1 MNLKYLWA
9 TLQFITRIPVPQRW
23 SEGTEFQQYGR
34 GVPFFPVVGL
44 IAGIIATLL
53 TVWIAQAAHSPLI
66 AALGYVLALILI
78 TGGFHLDGLA
88 DTCDGIFS
96 ARKRERMLEIMRDSR
111 IGTHGCLALIF
122 ALMAKSAAAYELLAS
137 SSLSLTA
144 AAGLLICAPVAGRT
158 CMSLVMYNQRYA
170 REGEGM
176 GNIYIGRI
184 TLRQFVITLATGAVI
199 VTVAGGMKAL
209 GALIITAFIIYGL
222 GRYFLHHLGGQTG
235 DTLGAA
241 EECGEIIFLL
251 ALFWV

>member
-9 TLQFITRIPVPQRW
+9 TLQFITRIPVPARW
-23 SEGTEFQQYGR
+23 SEGIEFQQYGR

-44 IAGIIATLL
+44 IVGGIAALL
-53 TVWIAQAAHSPLI
+53 TSLMIYATENLMV
-66 AALGYVLALILI
+66 AALGYVFILVLL

-122 ALMAKSAAAYELLAS
+122 ALLAKTIAAYS
-137 SSLSLTA
+137 ILSANPAPLW
-144 AAGLLICAPVAGRT
+144 LLIGAPIAGRT
-158 CMSLVMYNQRYA
+158 CMSLLMYRQRYA

-184 TLRQFVITLATGAVI
+184 SSRQFLLTLLAGAVI
-199 VTVAGGMKAL
+199 VTALGGIKAL
-209 GALIITAFIIYGL
+209 GSLLLTGVIIFGL
-222 GRYFLHHLGGQTG
+222 ARYLTHHLGGQTG

-241 EECGEIIFLL
+241 EECGEILFLL
-251 ALFWV
+251 ALL

>member
-9 TLQFITRIPVPQRW
+9 TLQFITRIPVPARW
-23 SEGTEFQQYGR
+23 SEGTEFQEYRR
-34 GVPFFPVVGL
+34 GVPYFPVAGL
-44 IAGIIATLL
+44 IVGIIAALL
-53 TVWIAQAAHSPLI
+53 TAWIDYSTQSPLI
-66 AALGYVLALILI
+66 AALGYVFALMLL

-111 IGTHGCLALIF
+111 IGTHGCLALVF
-122 ALMAKSAAAYELLAS
+122 ALMAKSAAAYEVLMLHP
-137 SSLSLTA
+137 LSLMT

-158 CMSLVMYNQRYA
+158 CMSLLMYNQRYA

-184 TLRQFVITLATGAVI
+184 SLRRFITTLATGAVI
-199 VTVAGGMKAL
+199 VTLLGGMKAF

-222 GRYFLHHLGGQTG
+222 GRYFCHHLGGQTG

-241 EECGEIIFLL
+241 EECGEILFLL
-251 ALFWV
+251 ALFWM